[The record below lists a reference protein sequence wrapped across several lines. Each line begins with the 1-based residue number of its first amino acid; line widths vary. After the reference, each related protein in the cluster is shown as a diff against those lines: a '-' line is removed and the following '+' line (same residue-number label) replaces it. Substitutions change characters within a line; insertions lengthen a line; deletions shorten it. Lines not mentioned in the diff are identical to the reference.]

1 MLTPK
6 RSAGVALRVHL
17 WRPLCT
23 SNKAQNQGDF
33 TLALKPSVRQNRRI
47 SRSHIKDNC
56 PPKTSNFDI
65 RNCFNNDHNLLAL
78 NLVAWWRNYLIPHK
92 WPLMNF
98 NAIWKVKSISAKLDY
113 VKCDLFQIPIHAV
126 KERTLRSISVTRSIL
141 HSIRVGQ
148 QSVIM

>member
-6 RSAGVALRVHL
+6 RSASVALRMHL
-17 WRPLCT
+17 WRPLYT
-23 SNKAQNQGDF
+23 SNKAQKQGDF
-33 TLALKPSVRQNRRI
+33 TLALKPRVRQNRGI
-47 SRSHIKDNC
+47 SWCHIKDNC

-65 RNCFNNDHNLLAL
+65 RNCFNNDHNLLVL
-78 NLVAWWRNYLIPHK
+78 KLVAWWRNYLGLVK

-98 NAIWKVKSISAKLDY
+98 NAIWEVKSISAKLDFAE
-113 VKCDLFQIPIHAV
+113 CDLFQIPIHAV
-126 KERTLRSISVTRSIL
+126 KERTLPSVSVTRSIL